1 MDYERSECRQAIF
14 RGLIKCRAHNNP
26 PYRNLYFI
34 SGVIKI
40 IFHTIKISLCTM
52 YHVIAKLFHRFLKH
66 VSVKTNS
73 GQMHLNAAG
82 HEGAAVFAYVSRSAQ
97 IHPDAVI
104 FN

>member
-1 MDYERSECRQAIF
+1 
-14 RGLIKCRAHNNP
+14 
-26 PYRNLYFI
+26 
-34 SGVIKI
+34 
-40 IFHTIKISLCTM
+40 M